1 MKSERDA
8 IDRLLRQSL
17 PGLGAE
23 LPADAC
29 LETDVFAAWSEGTL
43 TPEERAVAE
52 SHAAACSRCQAILS
66 SMARIEPERPRQVW
80 WAQLSMVRWLVP
92 LTAVA
97 ALALWIAVPRQTDPP
112 VLATLAQRDIEEI
125 QIPRQTEAPRPVEA
139 DASAEQR
146 KTTARNE
153 PRDSK
158 TQPGRTSSAAGGM
171 DRQKSESRRDDL
183 KDARSLDSLAS
194 RGAVSPSESTGRAV
208 QQAPPPASAPAAI
221 GGVAGLPPAP
231 AAAPPPATA
240 AAPPPAAA
248 DKSAVSVSALNE
260 SVAVPVAGFA
270 ARAAGAAGLFDI
282 MSPDPAVR
290 WRFDRTGIVQ
300 RSTDGGTTWT
310 AQQTGTTAPIAAG
323 WSSSPMVCWL
333 VGRAGTVLL
342 SSDGA
347 SWRIRPFPAGVDLVS
362 VRATDANLAT
372 VTATD
377 GRRFSTA
384 DGGLTWSPAQ
394 E

>member
-17 PGLGAE
+17 PGLEAG
-23 LPADAC
+23 LSADAC
-29 LETDVFAAWSEGTL
+29 LEADVFAAWSEGTL

-80 WAQLSMVRWLVP
+80 WAQLSMTRWLVP

-112 VLATLAQRDIEEI
+112 VQATLAQRDIEEI
-125 QIPRQTEAPRPVEA
+125 QIPKQTEAPRPVEA

-158 TQPGRTSSAAGGM
+158 TQPGRTSSAAGGL
-171 DRQKSESRRDDL
+171 DRQKSESRRDEL

-194 RGAVSPSESTGRAV
+194 RGAVSPPEPTESAV
-208 QQAPPPASAPAAI
+208 QQASPPAAAPAAI
-221 GGVAGLPPAP
+221 GGVAGLRPAP
-231 AAAPPPATA
+231 PAAPPPATA
-240 AAPPPAAA
+240 AARPPGAAA

-282 MSPDPAVR
+282 MSPDPALR

-310 AQQTGTTAPIAAG
+310 AQQTGTTAPIAA
-323 WSSSPMVCWL
+323 
-333 VGRAGTVLL
+333 
-342 SSDGA
+342 
-347 SWRIRPFPAGVDLVS
+347 
-362 VRATDANLAT
+362 
-372 VTATD
+372 
-377 GRRFSTA
+377 
-384 DGGLTWSPAQ
+384 
-394 E
+394 